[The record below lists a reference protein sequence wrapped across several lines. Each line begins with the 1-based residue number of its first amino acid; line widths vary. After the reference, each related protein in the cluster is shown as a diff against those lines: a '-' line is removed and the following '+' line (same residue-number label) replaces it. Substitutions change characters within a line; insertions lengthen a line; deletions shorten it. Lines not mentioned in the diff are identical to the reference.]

1 MSLELITDI
10 LIATVPLMLVFATL
24 FAFTTWLERKALARI
39 QNRIGPNKVGIP
51 CTRISLFGLGQPA
64 ADGIKML
71 FKEDIVPR
79 GADRLFHLLAPIL
92 ALIPAMLV
100 LCFLPLEFP
109 WTKSLLPVQAF
120 LLDGA
125 VIFFFAITGLNTL
138 AVFMAGWASRNKY
151 SLLGGM
157 RAVAQMVSYEIPL
170 VLSAVIVVMMVGSLN
185 AAVIADAQTGF
196 NWFVFSPWGFAAFVI
211 FFIAALAETNRS
223 PFDLPEAESEIIA
236 GYFHRVQ
243 RLQVRAVFP
252 RRIHRHVRHQRS
264 GRDAVPRRRRRP
276 RLGCRAVA
284 VGRVVPRKN
293 IRAHRRDDLAARHP
307 PPPESR
313 PVNGVCVEI
322 YAATFHFEH
331 PCGWLRMARTATRQH
346 NHHSHHLGGLDRN
359 FIWHRQ
365 RTESTEPRERA
376 PAQIQVRRM
385 NEQLAFW
392 VLAAIAVL
400 GALVAV
406 RKRNLIHGVFALL
419 VFFAGLSGLFLLL
432 LAEFIAA
439 VQVLVYIGAVG
450 VLLLFAIM
458 LTERV
463 AGDDGQ
469 RMTSRGWFWGL
480 VMAVAVFVVLLLP
493 AIQQCH
499 RRKPRS
505 RLSHQWRSLAKS

>member
-1 MSLELITDI
+1 MSLEELLIDI
-10 LIATVPLMLVFATL
+10 LIATVPLMLIFATL

-185 AAVIADAQTGF
+185 AAEIAKAQTGWD
-196 NWFVFSPWGFAAFVI
+196 WFVFSPWGFAAFVI

-236 GYFHRVQ
+236 GYFTEYSGFKFALFFLGEYIAMFAISGLAVTLFLGGGDGPGVTMNLVDQGLPTEAFPGLTVIWFLMKIFALIAVMIWLRGTLPRLRVDQ
-243 RLQVRAVFP
+243 LMGFAWKFMLPLSILNILVAGFAWHAEQLDNTFITVITWVISLAVLYGAA
-252 RRIHRHVRHQRS
+252 S
-264 GRDAVPRRRRRP
+264 GLNQLNRGSVRP
-276 RLGCRAVA
+276 R
-284 VGRVVPRKN
+284 KYK
-293 IRAHRRDDLAARHP
+293 
-307 PPPESR
+307 
-313 PVNGVCVEI
+313 
-322 YAATFHFEH
+322 YAE
-331 PCGWLRMARTATRQH
+331 
-346 NHHSHHLGGLDRN
+346 
-359 FIWHRQ
+359 
-365 RTESTEPRERA
+365 
-376 PAQIQVRRM
+376 
-385 NEQLAFW
+385 
-392 VLAAIAVL
+392 
-400 GALVAV
+400 
-406 RKRNLIHGVFALL
+406 
-419 VFFAGLSGLFLLL
+419 
-432 LAEFIAA
+432 
-439 VQVLVYIGAVG
+439 
-450 VLLLFAIM
+450 
-458 LTERV
+458 
-463 AGDDGQ
+463 
-469 RMTSRGWFWGL
+469 
-480 VMAVAVFVVLLLP
+480 
-493 AIQQCH
+493 
-499 RRKPRS
+499 
-505 RLSHQWRSLAKS
+505 

>member
-1 MSLELITDI
+1 MNFELLIDI
-10 LIATVPLMLVFATL
+10 LIATVPLMLIFATL

-157 RAVAQMVSYEIPL
+157 RAIAQLVSYEIPL

-185 AAVIADAQTGF
+185 AAEIAKAQTGWD
-196 NWFVFSPWGFAAFVI
+196 WFVFSPWGFAAFVI

-236 GYFHRVQ
+236 GYFTEYSGFKFALFFLGEYIAMFAISGLAVTLFLGGGDGPGVTMNLVDQGLPTEAFPGLTVIWFLMKIFALIAVMIWLRGTLPRLRVDQ
-243 RLQVRAVFP
+243 LMGFAWKFMLPLSILNILVAGFAWHAEQLDNTFITVITWVISLAVLYGAASGLN
-252 RRIHRHVRHQRS
+252 QLNRS
-264 GRDAVPRRRRRP
+264 NVRP
-276 RLGCRAVA
+276 REY
-284 VGRVVPRKN
+284 K
-293 IRAHRRDDLAARHP
+293 
-307 PPPESR
+307 
-313 PVNGVCVEI
+313 
-322 YAATFHFEH
+322 YAE
-331 PCGWLRMARTATRQH
+331 
-346 NHHSHHLGGLDRN
+346 
-359 FIWHRQ
+359 
-365 RTESTEPRERA
+365 
-376 PAQIQVRRM
+376 
-385 NEQLAFW
+385 
-392 VLAAIAVL
+392 
-400 GALVAV
+400 
-406 RKRNLIHGVFALL
+406 
-419 VFFAGLSGLFLLL
+419 
-432 LAEFIAA
+432 
-439 VQVLVYIGAVG
+439 
-450 VLLLFAIM
+450 
-458 LTERV
+458 
-463 AGDDGQ
+463 
-469 RMTSRGWFWGL
+469 
-480 VMAVAVFVVLLLP
+480 
-493 AIQQCH
+493 
-499 RRKPRS
+499 
-505 RLSHQWRSLAKS
+505 

>member
-1 MSLELITDI
+1 MSLVLIDI
-10 LIATVPLMLVFATL
+10 LIATVPLMLIFASL

-51 CTRISLFGLGQPA
+51 CTRIGLFGLGQPA

-185 AAVIADAQTGF
+185 AAEIAKAQTGWD
-196 NWFVFSPWGFAAFVI
+196 WFVFSPWGFAAFVI

-236 GYFHRVQ
+236 GYFTEYSGFKFA
-243 RLQVRAVFP
+243 LFFLGEYIAMFAISGLAVVLF
-252 RRIHRHVRHQRS
+252 
-264 GRDAVPRRRRRP
+264 
-276 RLGCRAVA
+276 
-284 VGRVVPRKN
+284 
-293 IRAHRRDDLAARHP
+293 
-307 PPPESR
+307 
-313 PVNGVCVEI
+313 
-322 YAATFHFEH
+322 
-331 PCGWLRMARTATRQH
+331 
-346 NHHSHHLGGLDRN
+346 LGGSLGPGVTVELVDGTQELESA
-359 FIWHRQ
+359 FAGLPIIWF
-365 RTESTEPRERA
+365 
-376 PAQIQVRRM
+376 
-385 NEQLAFW
+385 LA
-392 VLAAIAVL
+392 
-400 GALVAV
+400 
-406 RKRNLIHGVFALL
+406 KVFALIAVMIWL
-419 VFFAGLSGLFLLL
+419 RGTLPRLRVDQLMAFAWKFLLPL
-432 LAEFIAA
+432 SILNI
-439 VQVLVYIGAVG
+439 L
-450 VLLLFAIM
+450 
-458 LTERV
+458 V
-463 AGDDGQ
+463 AGFAWHAQ
-469 RMTSRGWFWGL
+469 QE
-480 VMAVAVFVVLLLP
+480 ANPIIKVAIWVV
-493 AIQQCH
+493 
-499 RRKPRS
+499 
-505 RLSHQWRSLAKS
+505 SLAILYVAAKGLDQLNRPNVRPREYKYAE